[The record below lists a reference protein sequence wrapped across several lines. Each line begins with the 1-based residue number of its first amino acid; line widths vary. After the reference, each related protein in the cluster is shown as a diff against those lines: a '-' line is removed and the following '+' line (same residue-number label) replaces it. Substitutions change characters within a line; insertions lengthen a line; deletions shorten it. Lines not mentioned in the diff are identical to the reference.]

1 MGCGAET
8 EANALHT
15 TLTKDEVFVIPTFD
29 LSSADF
35 NLPAPGP
42 LNAPVR
48 RLTNDDLTTGTIDGT
63 GTFDVMMRSMNSHL
77 EVEFKKNRLVGSE
90 YSKAYIALTDAAM
103 EKSIQFLLGQEQAYW
118 AAMVAQQQALL
129 TQIQIVTARV
139 QLQIA
144 KVQLASLQLEAAM
157 HRANYALLKMKLST
171 ESVQYC
177 IAQYTLANMLPA
189 QRSQILAQTTMTEAQ
204 TVMTE
209 TQTANLRIEGQIQTF
224 NLEEML
230 PQQLLLLVEQ
240 THTQHAQTSDTF
252 GGGGDIEGTLGAQR
266 RLYDQQITSYQRDAE
281 LKATKV
287 FTDAWITQKTLDED
301 LPPPVQ
307 FSNASLEQLLVNIK
321 LKNVIGTE
329 TIAPP
334 PAPAPAPAPNP

>member
-1 MGCGAET
+1 MGCGAEI

-15 TLTKDEVFVIPTFD
+15 ALTKGEVFVIPTFD

-129 TQIQIVTARV
+129 TQVQIVTARV

-189 QRSQILAQTTMTEAQ
+189 QRAQILAQTTMTEVQ
-204 TVMTE
+204 TS
-209 TQTANLRIEGQIQTF
+209 NLRIEGQIQTF
-224 NLEEML
+224 NLEKML

-240 THTQHAQTSDTF
+240 THTQHAQTSNTF
-252 GGGGDIEGTLGAQR
+252 GGGGDIGGTLGAQR
-266 RLYDQQITSYQRDAE
+266 RLYDQQIVSYQRDAE
-281 LKATKV
+281 VKATKI
-287 FTDAWITQKTLDED
+287 FTDAWVTQKTLDED

-307 FSNASLEQLLVNIK
+307 YSNASLEELLVNIK
-321 LKNVIGTE
+321 LKNEIGTE

-334 PAPAPAPAPNP
+334 QPPAPPAPAPNP